1 MTRNAEPNK
10 ATKDMNDKR
19 MAAVL
24 MAVALAF
31 SAFSQT
37 SQSEAAEH
45 TADRHRVVTNRFRN
59 NWFVSAGAGAQVYF
73 GDHDGQCNLGDR
85 LAPNLDVAVGKWF
98 TPGLGLRFMYS
109 GLQVKGATQNGSFSD
124 GEPVPDKGGWGYW
137 LQKQKFNMGNF
148 HLEALFNLNNLFCGY
163 REGRVWNIS
172 PYVGLGWAQ
181 VWDYPKQHE
190 VSANVGVV
198 NSFRLCKALN
208 LNLDIRGMFVNDRF
222 DGEGGGRYGEG
233 MLSAS
238 LGLTYKLKR
247 RGWDKPRATAT
258 PDHSAQDELQRRLAE
273 LAAENERLRKI
284 QAEGGKQEVHQVK
297 TVAAANL
304 VVFAIGKSTL
314 SREARANL
322 GLMAE
327 AIKQAD
333 ATAVYTITGYADA
346 GTGSRATNER
356 LSQQRAQ
363 AVYDCLTREF
373 GVNPSQ
379 LRTEHKG
386 GVENMFYDD
395 ARLSRAVIT
404 RGK

>member
-1 MTRNAEPNK
+1 
-10 ATKDMNDKR
+10 MNDKR

-24 MAVALAF
+24 LAVALAF
-31 SAFSQT
+31 PAYSQT
-37 SQSEAAEH
+37 SPGEAAEH
-45 TADRHRVVTNRFRN
+45 TANKHKVVTNRFRD

-73 GDHDGQCNLGDR
+73 GDHDRQCKLGDR

-109 GLQVKGATQNGSFSD
+109 GLQVKGATQNGSFSE

-148 HLEALFNLNNLFCGY
+148 HLDALFNLNNLFCGY
-163 REGRVWNIS
+163 RDGRVWNIS

-181 VWDYPKQHE
+181 VWDTPKEHE
-190 VSANVGVV
+190 VSANVGII
-198 NSFRLCKALN
+198 NSFRLCDALD

-247 RGWDKPRATAT
+247 RGWDKPCAAVAQ
-258 PDHSAQDELQRRLAE
+258 DHSAQDDLQRRLAE
-273 LAAENERLRKI
+273 LGAENERLRKA
-284 QAEGGKQEVHQVK
+284 QAESGKQEVHQVK

-304 VVFAIGKSTL
+304 VVFPIGKSTL
-314 SREARANL
+314 SREARASL
-322 GLMAE
+322 GLLAE
-327 AIKQAD
+327 TIKQTD

-346 GTGSRATNER
+346 ATGNAAINER

-363 AVYDCLTREF
+363 AVYDCLTKEF

-386 GVENMFYDD
+386 GVKNMFYDD
-395 ARLSRAVIT
+395 PRLSRAVIT